1 MQAKR
6 ILNRS
11 DLVDN
16 RNWFITRFNEAV
28 ITLGKIQASSIKKF
42 DHKSIR
48 KIRENIVDIRRDDSL
63 NN

>member
-6 ILNRS
+6 NLNRS

-28 ITLGKIQASSIKKF
+28 STLGKMQASSIKKF

-48 KIRENIVDIRRDDSL
+48 NIREYVIDIKRDDSL

>member
-28 ITLGKIQASSIKKF
+28 STLGKMQASSIKKF

-48 KIRENIVDIRRDDSL
+48 NIREKLIDIRRDDSL